1 MADYFFDTS
10 ALVKRY
16 KVESGTP
23 EVDLI
28 VESALRDG
36 ALWITMLT
44 WVELTSAL
52 VRAARGGNVSASGA
66 DEMVTQFR
74 SEILGT
80 PYIWSVSD
88 YTIAQAVAAVER
100 FGLRAADAVQ
110 LVTLLEVRE
119 IVGEDLV
126 FVVSDAELARAAT
139 NAGMNEMITPGL

>member
-16 KVESGTP
+16 KVEIGTL

-52 VRAARGGNVSASGA
+52 IRAG
-66 DEMVTQFR
+66 
-74 SEILGT
+74 
-80 PYIWSVSD
+80 
-88 YTIAQAVAAVER
+88 
-100 FGLRAADAVQ
+100 
-110 LVTLLEVRE
+110 
-119 IVGEDLV
+119 
-126 FVVSDAELARAAT
+126 
-139 NAGMNEMITPGL
+139 